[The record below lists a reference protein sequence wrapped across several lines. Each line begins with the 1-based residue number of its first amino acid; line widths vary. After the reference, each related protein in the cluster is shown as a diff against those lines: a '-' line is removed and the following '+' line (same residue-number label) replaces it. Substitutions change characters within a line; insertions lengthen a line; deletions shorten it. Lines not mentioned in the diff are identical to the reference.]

1 MEKALERFARL
12 MGTGVI
18 ITYLV
23 GLFVG
28 TATYFVGRLIGN
40 DTSFAF
46 AVGIAL
52 AVSVEV
58 HSWLSQRLARNLW
71 QQLHKMSETDE
82 RYDDIRAQFKLH
94 MWITVGLV
102 VFSMVNSM
110 LFWYVTWPTAEKSAF
125 DIVQIIIRGA
135 VIPMAF
141 LAAGFLTPLTH
152 DASAM
157 LADVAHSM
165 LTKTTKAMAK
175 QWKQRIKQAQRQK
188 IDLAPIAI
196 SLMQDAGDHAAAKRI
211 QVIADGLARAE
222 RGLAAPKSNLSV
234 VPSLKLASTGA
245 TTATMTPPMEMQP
258 EPTSETMAEAMAEP
272 DEIYVVA
279 KPKTSRAPSKNGATA
294 RNGANGRKAYPKRAQ
309 KTPEQKVRDAIAAAG
324 GVDKINA
331 YQVAKQTKVST
342 STADKWWKR
351 VAAGE

>member
-196 SLMQDAGDHAAAKRI
+196 SLMQDAGDHAAAK
-211 QVIADGLARAE
+211 
-222 RGLAAPKSNLSV
+222 
-234 VPSLKLASTGA
+234 
-245 TTATMTPPMEMQP
+245 
-258 EPTSETMAEAMAEP
+258 
-272 DEIYVVA
+272 
-279 KPKTSRAPSKNGATA
+279 
-294 RNGANGRKAYPKRAQ
+294 
-309 KTPEQKVRDAIAAAG
+309 
-324 GVDKINA
+324 
-331 YQVAKQTKVST
+331 
-342 STADKWWKR
+342 
-351 VAAGE
+351 